1 MQNKLNMLLEKYSVG
16 KKATLD
22 GNAVTVDGKTYPLL
36 PWRAERRFTELKSLV
51 DSGELHGISTMR
63 TLRVVKAGSDLY
75 EQLYREVDI
84 CRFILGTEITEIF
97 AIEGGDYTL
106 NAIAATAAGYVC
118 SFELSATLQNGQPNI
133 DKHEIIAIGGVA
145 CDRAADTQVPQ
156 NSVYVYGGKPE
167 PDTYTDVDAELYG
180 LTPDECAVVRCAFDV
195 AKNGTDLTNEAN
207 AALSVV
213 DAAKR
218 SVETTANI
226 ILGGEAK

>member
-1 MQNKLNMLLEKYSVG
+1 
-16 KKATLD
+16 
-22 GNAVTVDGKTYPLL
+22 L

-75 EQLYREVDI
+75 EQLYREIDI

-97 AIEGGDYTL
+97 AIEGGEYTL

-118 SFELSATLQNGQPNI
+118 SLELSATLQSGQPNI

-156 NSVYVYGGKPE
+156 NSVYVYGEKAE

-180 LTPDECAVVRCAFDV
+180 LTPDECAIVRYAFDV
-195 AKNGTDLTNEAN
+195 AKNGTDHTGESEADL
-207 AALSVV
+207 AVV

-218 SVETTANI
+218 SVATTANI